1 MQKQKSSIAFI
12 GLVTIINLLP
22 ETKEKSLEQPEAI
35 LIK

>member
-1 MQKQKSSIAFI
+1 MQKHKSAITFT
-12 GLVTIINLLP
+12 GLVSGMNLLP